1 MKLLEQEQEVL
12 RATGTENGASD
23 GAQQSGRERRRNGAI
38 ACDQESQQ
46 PSESEEVDV
55 HPNVLSIAN
64 ISDSVRPGASDNE
77 KRRARDSNPQPVSR
91 HLISSEAAHQFAYPP
106 ADISDG

>member
-1 MKLLEQEQEVL
+1 ML
-12 RATGTENGASD
+12 RATGTENGAPD
-23 GAQQSGRERRRNGAI
+23 GAQRTAQHTGREKAQDGAI

-77 KRRARDSNPQPVSR
+77 KRRARDSNSQPVSR

-106 ADISDG
+106 GDNNE